1 MNLFLHACVSDEPV
15 ILINGP
21 EEVICGST
29 IRLMV
34 NVEPA
39 NTTEWL
45 VNWQKNRTGATELI
59 SIRNKKYIGSH
70 DRQLVIN
77 CVEREDKGKYQAFL
91 SRKSNGKIHKIFSK
105 CIYLLPQKGTLFCS
119 KKPKNAK
126 LNN

>member
-15 ILINGP
+15 ILINGL

-29 IRLMV
+29 IRLMI

-59 SIRNKKYIGSH
+59 SIRNKKYISSH
-70 DRQLVIN
+70 DRQFVIN
-77 CVEREDKGKYQAFL
+77 CVEREDEGKYQASL
-91 SRKSNGKIHKIFSK
+91 SRESNGKIHK
-105 CIYLLPQKGTLFCS
+105 CIYLLPQKGNVFCS
-119 KKPKNAK
+119 TKTKKC
-126 LNN
+126 